1 MGILEKDL
9 LSYIESKSKKNT
21 NSTLDDYENSIVN
34 GIKNIPKV
42 I

>member
-9 LSYIESKSKKNT
+9 LSYIESKSNHDIK
-21 NSTLDDYENSIVN
+21 SAIHEYENSIVN

-42 I
+42 N